1 MAFYQFLR
9 DSLKEEID
17 DIMTSVVPIKKD
29 TMLTDAIELM
39 VKQHLNDLPIVDEN
53 GKLIGEMISLNIFKK
68 ARDLFED

>member
-1 MAFYQFLR
+1 
-9 DSLKEEID
+9 
-17 DIMTSVVPIKKD
+17 
-29 TMLTDAIELM
+29 MLTDAIELM